1 MIGIGSAHLSLQ
13 AVQDET
19 NPVIKIGQHIHCTIL
34 ALFPKKLDYND
45 TYSINRVICF
55 LDLI

>member
-1 MIGIGSAHLSLQ
+1 MGSAHLRLQ
-13 AVQDET
+13 AVIDET
-19 NPVIKIGQHIHCTIL
+19 NPVIKIGQHIHYNVL

-45 TYSINRVICF
+45 TCSINRVICF